1 MFLTWGHAVSIIA
14 VLNPKG
20 GCGKTTISTHLAMG
34 LYQLGF
40 RVLLVDSD
48 PQGSARDWHGID
60 PDNPVALVALDRPNN
75 FKSLPT
81 LAQDYD
87 FVVVDGAAKL
97 ESIIAAVIKV
107 ADLVIIPVQPSPFD
121 LWATQDLVELIE
133 TRQTLT
139 DGKPDARFLV
149 NRMARHT
156 VLSRE
161 IDQALDELAV
171 PALSVQIQQRQAYP
185 RSGADGKTVL
195 NATIKHPQ
203 AIFEIR
209 QLLAEL
215 LPLFG
220 VSDHVTGQ
228 TA

>member
-1 MFLTWGHAVSIIA
+1 MSIIA

-20 GCGKTTISTHLAMG
+20 GCGKTTVATHLAIG

-48 PQGSARDWHGID
+48 PQGSARDWYGID
-60 PDNPVALVALDRPNN
+60 ADNPITLVALDRPGS

-81 LAQDYD
+81 LALDYD

-97 ESIIAAVIKV
+97 ETLVAATIKV

-121 LWATQDLVELIE
+121 LWATQDLVDLIE
-133 TRQTLT
+133 TRQEIS
-139 DGKPDARFLV
+139 GKPDARFLV
-149 NRMARHT
+149 NRVSRNT
-156 VLSRE
+156 ILSRE
-161 IDQALDELAV
+161 IDQALSELAV
-171 PALSVQIQQRQAYP
+171 PVLPVQLQQRQAYP

-195 NATIKHPQ
+195 NAPIKHHA
-203 AIFEIR
+203 AIFEMR

-220 VSDHVTGQ
+220 VSDHVTGK